1 MSAVDDLGNV
11 VQDYAN
17 GLREFRDSLQD
28 DPRTSGWTE
37 RLEYARSITKEAD
50 KKLGAAM
57 FLFAAASFEGT
68 QWAYLIPLV
77 RALSTTFGSSP
88 EQQV

>member
-11 VQDYAN
+11 IQDYAN
-17 GLREFRDSLQD
+17 RLTEFRDSLHD

-37 RLEYARSITKEAD
+37 RLEYARSTTKEAD
-50 KKLGAAM
+50 KKLSAAM
-57 FLFAAASFEGT
+57 FQFAAASFEGT
-68 QWAYLIPLV
+68 QWAYLVPFV
-77 RALSTTFGSSP
+77 RVLATTFGSNP